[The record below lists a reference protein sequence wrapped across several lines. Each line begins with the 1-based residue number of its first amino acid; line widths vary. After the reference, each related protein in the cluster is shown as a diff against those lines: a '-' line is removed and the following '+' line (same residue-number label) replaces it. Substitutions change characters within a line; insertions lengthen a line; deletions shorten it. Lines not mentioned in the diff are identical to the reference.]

1 MWCSTYFII
10 ILIDVKTVV
19 QLNICEETM
28 LFVNF
33 TSNFWVKIVTM
44 SNFLKLKKKV
54 YKKNLTKKQK
64 TSEYNIQF
72 LLHLIT
78 LFSNYNF

>member
-1 MWCSTYFII
+1 MW
-10 ILIDVKTVV
+10 KTAV

-33 TSNFWVKIVTM
+33 TSNFRVKIVTT
-44 SNFLKLKKKV
+44 SNFSEVKKRKFI
-54 YKKNLTKKQK
+54 KKNLTKKQK
-64 TSEYNIQF
+64 TSEHNVQF